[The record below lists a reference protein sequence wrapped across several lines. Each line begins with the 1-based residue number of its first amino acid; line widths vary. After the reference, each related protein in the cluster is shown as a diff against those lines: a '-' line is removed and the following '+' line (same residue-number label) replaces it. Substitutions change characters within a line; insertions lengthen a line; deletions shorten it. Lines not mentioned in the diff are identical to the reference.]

1 MSLSNSD
8 RRYVISDAER
18 PSALAGKRILVTRP
32 RAQAADLC
40 DKLAALGAEPIL
52 FPTIEI
58 APMEDY
64 SALDRAITALDW
76 PEGRARYQWVIFTS
90 VNGVAAF
97 WERLSVGAGGSTFA
111 HRAPAPP
118 AATAHLQF
126 AAIGPAT
133 ARALEQRGV
142 RVTFIPDEYVAEAI
156 VEGLGDVNGQWI
168 LLPRADIA
176 REALAVELSR
186 RGAIVHEI
194 AVYRTLP
201 AAPDPQGLYELR
213 RGVDAV
219 MFTSSSTVR
228 NFVAL
233 LSGGAKYV
241 DAANMRRLGR
251 DGVPM
256 PSLGRAII
264 ACIGPI
270 TAQTAREVGL
280 PVDVV
285 AQEYTLD
292 GLVAALAGYFS
303 HPELQLKENRWIPA
317 RSL

>member
-1 MSLSNSD
+1 MTSLT
-8 RRYVISDAER
+8 
-18 PSALAGKRILVTRP
+18 GKRILVTRP

-52 FPTIEI
+52 FPSIEI
-58 APMEDY
+58 APMDDY
-64 SALDRAITALDW
+64 SALDQAIAALDK
-76 PEGRARYQWVIFTS
+76 YQWIIFTS

-97 WERLSVGAGGSTFA
+97 WERLDLTGLKDLSGL
-111 HRAPAPP
+111 PCK
-118 AATAHLQF
+118 F

-133 ARALEQRGV
+133 ANALEQRGV
-142 RVTFIPDEYVAEAI
+142 RAEFIPEEYVAERILDGVGNVA
-156 VEGLGDVNGQWI
+156 GQWI

-201 AAPDPQGLYELR
+201 AAPDPQGLMELR
-213 RGVDAV
+213 RGVDAIT
-219 MFTSSSTVR
+219 FTSSSTVR

-233 LSGGAKYV
+233 LSGSTKYI
-241 DAANMRRLGR
+241 DAANYRRMGH
-251 DGVPM
+251 DGIPM
-256 PSLGRAII
+256 PSLNRAAI

-280 PVDVV
+280 PVDVM
-285 AQEYTLD
+285 AREYTMQ
-292 GLVAALAGYFS
+292 GLVAALVEYFS
-303 HPELQLKENRWIPA
+303 HPELQLKENRWLPA
-317 RSL
+317 RSLP